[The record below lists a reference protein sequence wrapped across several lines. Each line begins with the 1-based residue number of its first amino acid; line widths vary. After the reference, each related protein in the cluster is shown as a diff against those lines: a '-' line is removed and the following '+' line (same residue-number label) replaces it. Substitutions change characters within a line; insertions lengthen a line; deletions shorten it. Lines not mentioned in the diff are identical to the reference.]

1 MDVFDRTTFIAD
13 AKKFVDDTETA
24 GMEIADQSTKQKMEK
39 KSKMRSSMTKNRRGN
54 VLRTV

>member
-1 MDVFDRTTFIAD
+1 MDIFDRTIFIAD

-24 GMEIADQSTKQKMEK
+24 GMEIADQPTKQKMK
-39 KSKMRSSMTKNRRGN
+39 TKSKMRSSMTKNKRGH